1 MVQGILDASAAFADP
16 CAVLPQPLSV
26 GKAYGG
32 ITARAIQR
40 VGLGQFIGSGEFASH
55 FQVMSCVWQAPQS
68 VQVRKFV
75 FGCQSAKYAPFPSP
89 GRPSRQK
96 CPFTLQTSPRAHRLF
111 TRVVIVPVSFALSI
125 MLFHAMTVFVI

>member
-1 MVQGILDASAAFADP
+1 MVEFVLDASAAFADP
-16 CAVLPQPLSV
+16 CAVLPQPLSI

-89 GRPSRQK
+89 GRPSRQQW
-96 CPFTLQTSPRAHRLF
+96 PFTLQTSPRAHRMF
-111 TRVVIVPVSFALSI
+111 TRLVIDPFVAALSI
-125 MLFHAMTVFVI
+125 ILVHVIT